1 MFALSARKSSC
12 RRAGQERMDRPEL
25 SPEDKILVI
34 IREELYEGRWEDM
47 LEDLKARLAGRPYV
61 LKLASRI
68 EDDITR
74 IAKLKGIEEEKG
86 INLADFIEGG

>member
-1 MFALSARKSSC
+1 
-12 RRAGQERMDRPEL
+12 MDRPDL

-34 IREELYEGRWEDM
+34 IREELYDGKWEDM

-74 IAKLKGIEEEKG
+74 IARLRSIEEEKG
-86 INLADFIEGG
+86 INLADFVEGG

>member
-1 MFALSARKSSC
+1 M
-12 RRAGQERMDRPEL
+12 ERPEL

-74 IAKLKGIEEEKG
+74 IARLKSIEEEKG
-86 INLADFIEGG
+86 VNLADFIEGG